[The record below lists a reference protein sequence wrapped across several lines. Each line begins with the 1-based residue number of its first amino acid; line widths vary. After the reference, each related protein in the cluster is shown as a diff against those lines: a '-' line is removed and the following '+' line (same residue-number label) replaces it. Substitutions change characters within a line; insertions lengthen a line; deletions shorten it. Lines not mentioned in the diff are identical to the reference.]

1 MGGPGGASHHPR
13 PPCAKQWRA
22 QQTTCVAWQDGTFA
36 KVEKAKPEEQLAVA
50 ELAIDP
56 AREWEDEDEDEPY
69 DEEADEAEEAEAYV
83 EADLDA
89 TDAELE
95 PQAKRQK
102 PEEGAAVEEED
113 DEEEEEDL

>member
-1 MGGPGGASHHPR
+1 MPAKK
-13 PPCAKQWRA
+13 PPKLSDEEKAA
-22 QQTTCVAWQDGTFA
+22 QKIEKANKAFMKALKEDEVA

-56 AREWEDEDEDEPY
+56 AHEWEDEDEDEPY
-69 DEEADEAEEAEAYV
+69 DEEAEEAEEAEAYA
-83 EADLDA
+83 EAELDA

-102 PEEGAAVEEED
+102 PEEEEAAVV
-113 DEEEEEDL
+113 EEEEEDL